1 MTSANTRTADYPID
15 PMFLERWSPRS
26 LTGDSIEEV
35 NLMTML
41 EAARWAPSAFN
52 AQPWRF
58 IYARRETPPWDK
70 LLSLLIP
77 FNQGWARNASALIF
91 IVSNSRLRQRGNNP
105 ETTSYTHSLDAGT
118 AAGYLALQ
126 ANRMGWFVH
135 GMSGFDVERAPSE
148 LGVPEGWR
156 VEAAYAVGKLG
167 DKTGLPEALRMREAP
182 SNRRPLSEL
191 AFEGTFRDA
200 GTGAV

>member
-1 MTSANTRTADYPID
+1 
-15 PMFLERWSPRS
+15 
-26 LTGDSIEEV
+26 
-35 NLMTML
+35 MTML

-91 IVSNSRLRQRGNNP
+91 IVSNSRRRQRGNDP

-135 GMSGFDVERAPSE
+135 GMSGFDVDRAPSE

-167 DKTGLPEALRMREAP
+167 DKAGLPEALRMREDAG
-182 SNRRPLSEL
+182 SNRAASAVRKGSFTGRRWPKTQTWKP
-191 AFEGTFRDA
+191 ARRDFFSSR
-200 GTGAV
+200 GASFD

>member
-1 MTSANTRTADYPID
+1 MTSANARTADFPID
-15 PMFLERWSPRS
+15 PMFLERWSPRAFTS
-26 LTGDSIEEV
+26 EPIAKVD
-35 NLMTML
+35 LMTML

-58 IYARRETPPWDK
+58 IYARRETPAWDK
-70 LLSLLIP
+70 LLGLLIP

-91 IVSNSRLRQRGNNP
+91 IVSNARLRQPGADA
-105 ETTSYTHSLDAGT
+105 EVSSYTHSLDAG
-118 AAGYLALQ
+118 AASGYLALQ

-167 DKTGLPEALRMREAP
+167 EKAGLPDALRSREAP
-182 SNRRPLSEL
+182 STRRPLSEL
-191 AFEGTFRDA
+191 VSEGSFHVR
-200 GTGAV
+200 